1 MKKALKFIPIAL
13 IAITI
18 INLFVA
24 WLNSR
29 KLQKDI
35 DDYASRRMDAEKA
48 FASIGMTLETF
59 ERPIDKSEVPTRLV

>member
-1 MKKALKFIPIAL
+1 MKKFVKCIPIIV

-29 KLQKDI
+29 ELQKGI
-35 DDYASRRMDAEKA
+35 DDYNDRRMKAEKD
-48 FASIGMTLETF
+48 FADIGMALESF
-59 ERPIDKSEVPTRLV
+59 ERPISESEVPTRLV